1 VLLHR
6 NSKQRRYAPASD
18 ASLIQIRTIST
29 GFVLDAP
36 ARSTLSARVQ
46 GSLAANPVGRVM
58 RPRCTG
64 GPMFSLHLPRR
75 LTVISRSF
83 AGIDRGALLVALLA
97 VVSWL
102 VVVAAF
108 VAVA

>member
-1 VLLHR
+1 
-6 NSKQRRYAPASD
+6 
-18 ASLIQIRTIST
+18 
-29 GFVLDAP
+29 
-36 ARSTLSARVQ
+36 
-46 GSLAANPVGRVM
+46 
-58 RPRCTG
+58 
-64 GPMFSLHLPRR
+64 MFSLHLPRR